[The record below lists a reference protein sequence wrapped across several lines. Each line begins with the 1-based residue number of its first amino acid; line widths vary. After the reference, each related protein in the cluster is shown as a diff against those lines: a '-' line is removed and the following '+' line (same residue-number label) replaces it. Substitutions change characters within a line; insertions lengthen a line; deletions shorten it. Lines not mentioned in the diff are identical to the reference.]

1 MNVRV
6 PRLLRALAVG
16 LAAAAITALA
26 TGCGSTSATLD
37 PVAQAA
43 EVTSA
48 SGGVHMRMNMHLTI
62 PGLGSPVSATGQGF
76 FNYKTHEG
84 KLALDMEGLPSSAT
98 AVLGGGPLR
107 VEELIK
113 STTIYVGSPVFASHL
128 PGGARWMKV
137 DLSKI
142 GGGAGIDIQ
151 SLTSGESNPAQFLE
165 YLRAHGGSVTEVGSE
180 SLGGV
185 HTTRYHGTIDL
196 KKVAQ
201 TLPSSERAA
210 AQASVEQL
218 SSETGLSGIPFDV
231 WVDDQ
236 HRVRRIEMN
245 ISVNVAG
252 QSAGMQLT
260 IDLSGYGSTPTVT
273 APADSEVFSAPSGVA
288 SIG

>member
-1 MNVRV
+1 MPTGMNL
-6 PRLLRALAVG
+6 PTGKLLRALAAF
-16 LAAAAITALA
+16 AAAGAIAVSS

-48 SGGVHMRMNMHLTI
+48 SGGVHMRMSMHLTI
-62 PGLGSPVSATGQGF
+62 PGLETPVTATGQGF

-84 KLALDMEGLPSSAT
+84 KLGLDMTGLPSSAT
-98 AVLGGGPLR
+98 SVLGGGTLH
-107 VEELIK
+107 VDELMK
-113 STTIYVGSPVFASHL
+113 STSIYVGSPVFASHL
-128 PGGARWMKV
+128 PGGAHWMKV

-142 GGGAGIDIQ
+142 GGLDIQ

-165 YLRAHGGSVTEVGSE
+165 YLRAHGGSVTEVGSG

-196 KKVAQ
+196 KKVADA
-201 TLPSSERAA
+201 LPESERAA
-210 AQASVEQL
+210 AKASIQQL
-218 SSETGLSGIPFDV
+218 SSETGLSSIPFDV
-231 WVDDQ
+231 WVDGQ

-252 QSAGMQLT
+252 QNAGMVLT
-260 IDLSGYGSTPTVT
+260 IDLSHYGPTPTIT
-273 APADSEVFSAPSGVA
+273 APADSEVFSAPTSFG
-288 SIG
+288 

>member
-1 MNVRV
+1 MNLPVGK
-6 PRLLRALAVG
+6 LLRALAA
-16 LAAAAITALA
+16 LAAAGAIAVLS

-48 SGGVHMRMNMHLTI
+48 SGGVHMRMSMHLMI
-62 PGLGSPVSATGQGF
+62 PGLTSPVSATGQGF

-84 KLALDMEGLPSSAT
+84 KLALEMTGLPSSAT
-98 AVLGGGPLR
+98 SVLGSGALQ

-113 STTIYVGSPVFASHL
+113 STSIYVGSPVFASHL

-142 GGGAGIDIQ
+142 GGIDIQ

-165 YLRAHGGSVTEVGSE
+165 YLRAHGGSVTQVGSE

-196 KKVAQ
+196 NKVAEN
-201 TLPSSERAA
+201 LPESERAA
-210 AQASVEQL
+210 AKASIQQL
-218 SSETGLSGIPFDV
+218 TAETGLSSIPFDV

-252 QSAGMQLT
+252 QNAGMVLK
-260 IDLSGYGSTPTVT
+260 IDLSKYGPTPAVT
-273 APADSEVFSAPSGVA
+273 APADSEVFSAPA
-288 SIG
+288 SISGIG